1 MKNKNFKNMTLLF
14 TSVLF
19 LAGCNTPE
27 FTPNTTLASKDFSI
41 INGKTIKTEVF
52 PDYIKLHET
61 EPNLVNYLV
70 VGDTIITYKTPKVN
84 LLSSTKPN
92 LVNLKNNEDPD
103 LKGKPLRMV
112 SIGGSLTAGVRDG
125 GYFNEGI
132 ITSYINL
139 VAHQMQ
145 LDKFDQPYFSD
156 NAYNGYG
163 RKALTSKNITGGV
176 VPKFNIVKNNSA
188 VLNIN
193 LDGTLNME
201 NYNGSIDNFAVA
213 FGNAGNINPY
223 NVFFPSTNNATATKA
238 IYSRI
243 FSKSMTFTDNLFRK
257 KFDFFTYEIGLDN
270 LWTIATKGYT
280 IGSFIVSPDAIFKPR
295 MQFDPVDLGIDSPTN
310 FMRRIEDNNIKK
322 GCILNV
328 PDITKFPYFKIITAE
343 MMSKLPNSIYGIRSG
358 FSTELV
364 RREIYLLPT
373 SEVDSL
379 CNDKIPSY
387 LRKGYSN
394 NNPISKNSYVTKSWF
409 DVTTVNYVQDFNK
422 EASNFAKY
430 FNFPLVDINSLYAK
444 ILQGGYITNDGVKVD
459 ASYPNGNF
467 FSSDGIYPTAFGQ
480 AIIANEVIKTIN
492 NFYKTNIPLINT
504 KEFLN

>member
-1 MKNKNFKNMTLLF
+1 MKNLMFTAILSTLLVGC
-14 TSVLF
+14 TSV
-19 LAGCNTPE
+19 TPE
-27 FTPNTTLASKDFSI
+27 PTTTSTDYST

-52 PDYIKLHET
+52 PDYIKLHDT
-61 EPNLVNYLV
+61 EPNAVNYLV
-70 VGDTIITYKTPKVN
+70 VGDTIITYKTPKIN
-84 LLSSTKPN
+84 TLANTKPN
-92 LVNLKNNEDPD
+92 LDNLKNNDDPD

-112 SIGGSLTAGVRDG
+112 SIGGSLTAGVREG
-125 GYFNEGI
+125 GYFNEGMT
-132 ITSYINL
+132 TSYVNL
-139 VAHQMQ
+139 VARQMQ

-163 RKALTSKNITGGV
+163 RKAPTTKNPTGGA

-188 VLNIN
+188 ILSIN
-193 LDGTLNME
+193 QDGTLNME

-223 NVFFPSTNNATATKA
+223 NVFFPSTNNVTATKA

-243 FSKSMTFTDNLFRK
+243 FSKSMTFTDNLFSK
-257 KFDFFTYEIGLDN
+257 KFDFFTYEMGLDN

-280 IGSFIVSPDAIFKPR
+280 IGSFIVSPNAIFKPR

-310 FMRRIEDNNIKK
+310 FMRKIEDNKVKK

-328 PDITKFPYFKIITAE
+328 PDITKFPYFKVITPDL
-343 MMSKLPNSIYGIRSG
+343 MNKLPNNIYATTDGI
-358 FSTELV
+358 FIENLV
-364 RREIYLLPT
+364 RREVYLLPT
-373 SEVDSL
+373 NEVDSL
-379 CNDKIPSY
+379 FSDKVATT
-387 LRKGYSN
+387 LKKGL
-394 NNPISKNSYVTKSWF
+394 SKSRPLQRASYVDKSWF
-409 DVTTVNYVQDFNK
+409 DVRTQQFLQAFNL
-422 EASNFAKY
+422 EASNFAQY
-430 FNFPLVDINSLYAK
+430 FNLPLVDINSLYAK
-444 ILQGGYITNDGVKVD
+444 ILQGDYVTDDGVKVD